1 MSYLV
6 HAVILGIGATLL
18 MDLWGVVRGPLFGFA
33 PLDYA
38 MLGRWFGAMARG
50 RFRHEAIARSPRV
63 PAERVIGVA
72 GHYLTGITLAGLLLL
87 LTGPTWL
94 HRPTLGAPLLFGVA
108 TVVAPLLIM
117 QPAMGAGIAAANTPR
132 PGTARLQSL
141 LSHALYG
148 LGLYLAGWLDQ
159 LLFT

>member
-72 GHYLTGITLAGLLLL
+72 GHYLIGIALAALLLR
-87 LTGPTWL
+87 LTGPAWL
-94 HRPTLGAPLLFGVA
+94 DHPTPGPPLLFGVGTVSGSAPGLIRIDTTSGTA
-108 TVVAPLLIM
+108 TVIGPVSRSA
-117 QPAMGAGIAAANTPR
+117 QAR
-132 PGTARLQSL
+132 GTE
-141 LSHALYG
+141 
-148 LGLYLAGWLDQ
+148 
-159 LLFT
+159 